1 MLRDQQSCSVERGDK
16 MCSVSCSSPAPFIIA
31 VFGSGTEDKCVK
43 TAFIMCSTG
52 KNTLRYEMLES
63 FSVHLLW
70 LQCFSRKELF
80 LWLSKLSQAFV
91 KYLSLSIHQSCCSLE
106 VKKLFTMLQTD
117 HRRLQMCHGTYF
129 FAVCDSS
136 ISKEL
141 LGKSLS
147 GHHQS
152 PSHVCHYV
160 NRVNSQRLLKMKE

>member
-80 LWLSKLSQAFV
+80 LWLSKLSQACV

-106 VKKLFTMLQTD
+106 VCRNYLQCYKPTTGVCKCVME
-117 HRRLQMCHGTYF
+117 HTSLQSVIPPFQRSCW
-129 FAVCDSS
+129 AN
-136 ISKEL
+136 
-141 LGKSLS
+141 LS
-147 GHHQS
+147 QATIK
-152 PSHVCHYV
+152 V
-160 NRVNSQRLLKMKE
+160 NHTCVIM